1 MNVPAHTAAE
11 ARNIVLSILADF
23 WEDGTDDEGVDRLFD
38 YWQHVGFEVADL
50 PQNPAPELICEAF
63 VVHYTDGVGI
73 NVNRA
78 IGDLSS
84 WPPIVARIAEI
95 GLEKLAEARKTKP
108 RLPNEPN
115 DLGLR

>member
-1 MNVPAHTAAE
+1 MKGTAHTAAE

-63 VVHYTDGVGI
+63 VVHYTDGGEI
-73 NVNRA
+73 NVGKA
-78 IGDLSS
+78 IEDLST
-84 WPPIVARIAEI
+84 WPPIVARIAELA
-95 GLEKLAEARKTKP
+95 LEKLSEAGNKKP
-108 RLPNEPN
+108 HLPNEPN
-115 DLGLR
+115 DLGAP